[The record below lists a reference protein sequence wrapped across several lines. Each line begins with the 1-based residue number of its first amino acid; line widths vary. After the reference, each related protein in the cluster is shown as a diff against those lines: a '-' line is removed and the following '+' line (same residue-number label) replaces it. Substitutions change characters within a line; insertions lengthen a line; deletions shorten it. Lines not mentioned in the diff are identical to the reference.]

1 MGRKLQAERMQQ
13 NLTQEALYLAADVNR
28 ATLQNIEAGR
38 GNPTLVTLLKIAR
51 VLGVPLAEL
60 VG

>member
-1 MGRKLQAERMQQ
+1 MRQD
-13 NLTQEALYLAADVNR
+13 LTQESVFLAAGINR

-38 GNPTLVTLLKIAR
+38 GNPTIITLLRIAH